1 MAYNMSYCQWENTRG
16 AFLEATNRTNDFS
29 ELSREELSA
38 VACLLIE
45 MSDFLRGLANDLGL
59 DEELFSNK
67 TAKEVMTL
75 LSNLPKEEIEEVEGW

>member
-1 MAYNMSYCQWENTRG
+1 M
-16 AFLEATNRTNDFS
+16 
-29 ELSREELSA
+29 
-38 VACLLIE
+38 ACLLIE